1 MLVVAV
7 KSIML
12 NGAMLSIL
20 MLCDVMLS
28 VVTPKGTPVNTPGY
42 DQALRRRHNK
52 LTKVFEACLIQTH

>member
-12 NGAMLSIL
+12 NSAMLSIL
-20 MLCDVMLS
+20 MPWVIMLS
-28 VVTPKGTPVNTPGY
+28 AVAPKGTPVNTPDY